1 MSDFTEFALD
11 TNREASA
18 VALRSVDGLAV
29 SLLPAGSVDRVIV
42 GSLEREAGGRAFNE
56 KLERWRPPPRAS
68 SGSTDPTT
76 SPLRPYRR
84 KHRQQNQQQQ
94 QRRQQQRGQHQR
106 GQHQHQ
112 NATQQRQ
119 HPLTMN
125 ITAGLLDAQVLPP
138 VIGSGG
144 DSAYL
149 RRSASAEATT
159 AGSRLGTAASSTNR
173 WYPPSSRASTAMATG
188 PLRSKP
194 SVHEPSEAQMRGAE
208 QRAQA
213 LENRRFRNQKE
224 KLAAKNTHS
233 KKKKSYD
240 WRKDDDLG
248 THDTPSMEHSLLRA
262 SIDERWLRQY
272 EEEQKMFVSEALHS
286 ELRLREV
293 FVETAQLGL
302 PNVQRTA
309 VCVELLW
316 RLSKKFGRFKDLH
329 ALLVVELAR
338 SVYHRFD
345 VFLAHLESK
354 DRQDGAEQWPVKE
367 LVALTP
373 FYELIDGLQA
383 TVRKLRHS
391 LCKLNNLRDEVEVE
405 AEKRNKVFTMAIET
419 WQWQLRRRVFQNWRQ
434 ASMLQKRTRQRLHQR
449 RLRIWFDAFKKRFQ
463 ETKKRQIRQLYEETE
478 AERARQEERADSLLA
493 DKTGLEQDVKDLKK
507 TISKLHMEITHRDS
521 INTDLRRQLAES
533 KDRETRLRESCE
545 ALMDVQLMQVRQQ
558 IGRVP
563 TLTKDPV
570 TEEDI
575 MCRPQSRSSRKS
587 SRPNSRAT
595 SSRPNSRMSSR
606 PSSRAS
612 RRSNGS
618 GASEDE
624 DEEDPFWAELQDIS
638 QMSRAA
644 LEQCE
649 IEQGAAHGTVARM
662 QYGNLKLWEAG
673 EVAMNKLMELDATP
687 LVKTWVNHQLAIADG
702 SGAAIPDVN
711 KLAMDVMSEE
721 ALSQGKR
728 LRIDNFGTHLR
739 DSAEYTSLMDRI
751 LLSQLPKDYQGTY
764 ELVLTPEQLQLDD
777 DAKKAKERKEKR
789 AAEAQQRKVAS
800 RDDAVEGDAS
810 QSGNGAEEGE
820 TAGEAKEG
828 GSEQE
833 EDPEVVAALKAA
845 AEAEAMAAAAAA
857 EAAADAA
864 AAAAL
869 EDVHITRNTMKRL
882 VMSEFDSNSRAVR
895 LLACAQEW
903 LGVTKEMISPTEIA
917 DGNPEWNFGLLSN
930 LFVSHPSL
938 RTDPVPF
945 ITDYNDLQKLTRNWD
960 SLLNQIDAL
969 ESRANAGGA
978 NESMTDPTVL
988 IHQMVKQAEK
998 VSLRVNDR
1006 IRILQRSH
1014 STWWKAAKIVLRRLV
1029 TDLAKRARGIEGS
1042 IANEELEKERGA
1054 FMKLSFRKLEV
1065 ILRCEPD
1072 PEKEFSTVKDYVGDS
1087 FNDLRKIYKAYGAM
1101 GGGGG
1106 SVSFYEFG
1114 ALVRDCNLTTK
1125 DFSNRDVELV
1135 FVKTNIE
1142 IDEETGERIELAVN
1156 PDNAL
1161 TTTEFVEMLI
1171 RISHGLYANVPLVDS
1186 ETGQESRR
1194 TLTQCMTTLM
1204 EEHILPYA
1212 KRSDAEE
1219 FRKKLRAKPV
1229 HRIFQKYGPRI
1240 EKIFERYAKA
1250 DSSDMMEERASMT
1263 MNLKEFFQMM
1273 KEKHL
1278 LGPTLPHK
1286 TVMSL
1291 FQNVQVRRPAICCSL
1306 LLYAFVLFGFFVSHL
1321 FFSLYSFIHFVL

>member
-1 MSDFTEFALD
+1 
-11 TNREASA
+11 
-18 VALRSVDGLAV
+18 
-29 SLLPAGSVDRVIV
+29 
-42 GSLEREAGGRAFNE
+42 
-56 KLERWRPPPRAS
+56 
-68 SGSTDPTT
+68 
-76 SPLRPYRR
+76 
-84 KHRQQNQQQQ
+84 
-94 QRRQQQRGQHQR
+94 
-106 GQHQHQ
+106 
-112 NATQQRQ
+112 
-119 HPLTMN
+119 
-125 ITAGLLDAQVLPP
+125 
-138 VIGSGG
+138 
-144 DSAYL
+144 
-149 RRSASAEATT
+149 
-159 AGSRLGTAASSTNR
+159 
-173 WYPPSSRASTAMATG
+173 
-188 PLRSKP
+188 
-194 SVHEPSEAQMRGAE
+194 
-208 QRAQA
+208 
-213 LENRRFRNQKE
+213 
-224 KLAAKNTHS
+224 
-233 KKKKSYD
+233 
-240 WRKDDDLG
+240 
-248 THDTPSMEHSLLRA
+248 
-262 SIDERWLRQY
+262 
-272 EEEQKMFVSEALHS
+272 
-286 ELRLREV
+286 
-293 FVETAQLGL
+293 
-302 PNVQRTA
+302 
-309 VCVELLW
+309 
-316 RLSKKFGRFKDLH
+316 
-329 ALLVVELAR
+329 
-338 SVYHRFD
+338 
-345 VFLAHLESK
+345 
-354 DRQDGAEQWPVKE
+354 
-367 LVALTP
+367 
-373 FYELIDGLQA
+373 
-383 TVRKLRHS
+383 
-391 LCKLNNLRDEVEVE
+391 
-405 AEKRNKVFTMAIET
+405 
-419 WQWQLRRRVFQNWRQ
+419 
-434 ASMLQKRTRQRLHQR
+434 MLQKRTRQRLHLR
-449 RLRIWFDAFKKRFQ
+449 RLRIWFDALKKRFQ
-463 ETKKRQIRQLYEETE
+463 ETRKRQILKLYEETE
-478 AERARQEERADSLLA
+478 AERARQEARADSLLA

-507 TISKLHMEITHRDS
+507 TISKLHLEITHRDS

-533 KDRETRLRESCE
+533 QERERRLRESCE

-570 TEEDI
+570 TDEDI
-575 MCRPQSRSSRKS
+575 MLRPQSRHSQKS
-587 SRPNSRAT
+587 SRPNSRTA
-595 SSRPNSRMSSR
+595 SSRPNSRISSR

-618 GASEDE
+618 GTADSE

-649 IEQGAAHGTVARM
+649 IEQGAAVGGTVARM

-673 EVAMNKLMELDATP
+673 EIAMNKLMELDATP

-702 SGAAIPDVN
+702 SGTAIPDVN
-711 KLAMDVMSEE
+711 KLAEDVMSEE
-721 ALSQGKR
+721 ALAQGKR

-751 LLSQLPKDYQGTY
+751 LHSQMPKDYEGTY

-789 AAEAQQRKVAS
+789 AAEALQRREAS
-800 RDDAVEGDAS
+800 REDAEGAVEGCIP
-810 QSGNGAEEGE
+810 QSEEGAEAGRVEGDD
-820 TAGEAKEG
+820 TDGVAGEEKEH
-828 GSEQE
+828 E
-833 EDPEVVAALKAA
+833 EDPEVLAALKAA
-845 AEAEAMAAAAAA
+845 NEAEALAAAAAA
-857 EAAADAA
+857 EAAANSAA
-864 AAAAL
+864 TAAMQ
-869 EDVHITRNTMKRL
+869 DVLITRNTMKRV

-930 LFVSHPSL
+930 LFVAHPSL

-945 ITDYNDLQKLTRNWD
+945 ITDYDDLQKLTRNWD
-960 SLLNQIDAL
+960 SLLNQIELL
-969 ESRANAGGA
+969 ESRASGAG
-978 NESMTDPTVL
+978 ESLTDPTVL

-998 VSLRVNDR
+998 ISLRVNDR

-1065 ILRCEPD
+1065 ILRTEQD
-1072 PEKEFSTVKDYVGDS
+1072 PEKEFSTVKDYIGEN

-1114 ALVRDCNLTTK
+1114 ALVRDCNLTNK
-1125 DFSNRDVELV
+1125 DFSNRDIELV

-1171 RISHGLYANVPLVDS
+1171 RISHGLYGNVPLIDP

-1194 TLTQCMTTLM
+1194 TLTQCMITLM

-1291 FQNVQVRRPAICCSL
+1291 FQNVQV
-1306 LLYAFVLFGFFVSHL
+1306 SH
-1321 FFSLYSFIHFVL
+1321 YK